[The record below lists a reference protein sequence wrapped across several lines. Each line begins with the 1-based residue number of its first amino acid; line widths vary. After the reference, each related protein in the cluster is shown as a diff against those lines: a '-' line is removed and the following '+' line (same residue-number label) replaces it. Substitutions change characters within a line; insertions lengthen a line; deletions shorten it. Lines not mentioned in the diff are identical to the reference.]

1 MTIEENK
8 ERELLIMSLI
18 SLQNSSELEVTILSN
33 RFIDNFMPRAN
44 GEFVKVYIYL
54 LRAVSS
60 SPSSFSL
67 EHMADRLFCTERD
80 IFRALKYWEG
90 EKILSLT
97 YTTDRQLSGITL
109 LEPFADAGHMESSA
123 SSENIFSTAGTSS
136 SPVSA
141 QMAAGISQPVALT
154 GSAPKNVS
162 LSSSNSA
169 VSSGTS
175 SELSTSADYIHS
187 LTPDHISELKQN
199 EEVSQLLYIAE
210 QYLAKTLTPTEMQKI
225 FFFYDE
231 LHMSADLIEYLVEYC
246 VSRGR
251 KSMRYIETVAL
262 AWTRDGVTTVEMASD
277 ASSLFSKDYYT
288 ILKAMGIS
296 GRNPVENE
304 ISYIDT
310 WRKTYGFDLEL
321 IQEACSRTVL
331 STGQPSFQYA
341 DKILSGWKKKNV
353 HTLEDVRLLDAEHKK
368 RQLEKAVSRK
378 KQPAAQSQS
387 NNRFN
392 NFHQRDYDFTEYEKR
407 LLNNQ

>member
-8 ERELLIMSLI
+8 ERKLLIMSLI

-90 EKILSLT
+90 EKMLSLT

-169 VSSGTS
+169 VSGGTS
-175 SELSTSADYIHS
+175 SELSTSADYIRS

-262 AWTRDGVTTVEMASD
+262 AWTRDGVTTVEMARD
-277 ASSLFSKDYYT
+277 ASSRFSKDYYT

-378 KQPAAQSQS
+378 KQPATQSQS

>member
-8 ERELLIMSLI
+8 EMELLIMSLI

-262 AWTRDGVTTVEMASD
+262 AWTRDGVTTVEMARD
-277 ASSLFSKDYYT
+277 ASSRFSKDYYT

>member
-1 MTIEENK
+1 
-8 ERELLIMSLI
+8 MSLI

-90 EKILSLT
+90 EKILPLT

-169 VSSGTS
+169 VSGGTS
-175 SELSTSADYIHS
+175 SELSTSADYIRS

-262 AWTRDGVTTVEMASD
+262 AWTRDGVTTVEMARD
-277 ASSLFSKDYYT
+277 ASSRFSKDYYT

-310 WRKTYGFDLEL
+310 WRKTYSFDLEL

-378 KQPAAQSQS
+378 KQPATQSQS

>member
-1 MTIEENK
+1 
-8 ERELLIMSLI
+8 MSLI

-162 LSSSNSA
+162 LRSSNSA
-169 VSSGTS
+169 VSGGTS
-175 SELSTSADYIHS
+175 SELSTSADYIRS

-262 AWTRDGVTTVEMASD
+262 AWTRDGVTTVEMARD
-277 ASSLFSKDYYT
+277 ASSRFSKDYYT

-378 KQPAAQSQS
+378 KQPATQSQS

>member
-1 MTIEENK
+1 
-8 ERELLIMSLI
+8 MSLI

-169 VSSGTS
+169 VSGGTS
-175 SELSTSADYIHS
+175 SELSTSADYIRS

-262 AWTRDGVTTVEMASD
+262 AWTRDGVTTVEMARD
-277 ASSLFSKDYYT
+277 ASSRFSKDYYT

-310 WRKTYGFDLEL
+310 WHKTYGFDLEL